1 MTYYVVLRVGDA
13 LFANDRGVL
22 HMFRVH
28 AVDSVDNFG
37 LLQANIS
44 GIFQVFHACRQ
55 GSWRDRWLDSI
66 NPNTVTANCD
76 EKRQS
81 HHVIAACRPH
91 EQHTSPCGAVFGARR
106 LTSPLLHP
114 WPQQSAKER

>member
-1 MTYYVVLRVGDA
+1 MTYYVMLRVGDA

-44 GIFQVFHACRQ
+44 GIFQFSCM
-55 GSWRDRWLDSI
+55 
-66 NPNTVTANCD
+66 TAG
-76 EKRQS
+76 
-81 HHVIAACRPH
+81 VL
-91 EQHTSPCGAVFGARR
+91 V
-106 LTSPLLHP
+106 
-114 WPQQSAKER
+114 